1 MKYPATIA
9 KLLKTLLTEG
19 AAPLSM
25 FSASAKVSLSSQFA
39 ADILRIERSR
49 AGSRVVV
56 RNKAVLKIFAAQ
68 LFPSGLEIAPAGM
81 SRATAVG
88 HYRDAKAAG
97 TTVAEPVL
105 VRAFNKAVFERNG
118 EVFPAAEFSLKY
130 GVASFLLEESPFWG
144 YGGTLAIVENLEP
157 FLCFEKMDVAIDA
170 AIYSGGKMSGRM
182 ITWFASPEMAKCGF
196 LHCGDYD
203 PVGIDEYLRLK
214 VACGARVK
222 LHIPANIEYLFKK
235 FGKRGLL
242 SASEA
247 VLRRL
252 RSTKDPDAL
261 RIIELMNTCNAGLEQ
276 EILLLG
282 LENT

>member
-1 MKYPATIA
+1 MKYPTAIA
-9 KLLKTLLTEG
+9 KLLKKLLTEG

-25 FSASAKVSLSSQFA
+25 FSVSAKDSLSSQFA
-39 ADILRIERSR
+39 ADILRIERFG

-56 RNKAVLKIFAAQ
+56 RNKAVLKIFAAR

-88 HYRDAKAAG
+88 YYRDAKAPG
-97 TTVAEPVL
+97 TTVSEPVL
-105 VRAFNKAVFERNG
+105 LRAFNKAVFERNG

-130 GVASFLLEESPFWG
+130 GVASFLLAEPPFWG
-144 YGGTLAIVENLEP
+144 YSGTLAIVENLES
-157 FLCFEKMDVAIDA
+157 FLHFEKMNIAADA
-170 AIYSGGKMSGRM
+170 AAYAGGKMSGR
-182 ITWFASPEMAKCGF
+182 IIAWFASAEMAKCSF

-203 PVGIDEYLRLK
+203 PVGIAEYLRLK
-214 VACGARVK
+214 AACGARVK
-222 LHIPANIEYLFKK
+222 LHIPANIEDLFKK

-242 SASEA
+242 SDSEA

-261 RIIELMNTCNAGLEQ
+261 RIIELMNTCNTGLEQ
-276 EILLLG
+276 EILLLK
-282 LENT
+282 